1 MGEEKDFEG
10 LSASILCGSVDLD
23 QVTSNCW

>member
-1 MGEEKDFEG
+1 MREEKDFER

-23 QVTSNCW
+23 QVANNFW